1 MKTILVLGSYLS
13 LVATCSAQTVLA
25 EYDWQKLA
33 QNGQLR
39 GGEATSMDGKSALKI
54 VNRNE
59 TPLQLQLLKIPKPP
73 ISKKLY
79 AITGEVKYEGIRGD
93 GYLEMWNFFPPLQS
107 GMPEGQY
114 FSRTLGVG
122 GEMGKLSG
130 TSDWRAFMLPFDG
143 TGGSGSPTRLEIN
156 IFLPAQGTVF
166 LGPVKL
172 VEYTGSFASM
182 GIASSNAWWSD
193 RAAGVVGGIGG
204 GVIGCL
210 GGLLGWLAWKR
221 AGSALCRGSFV
232 AADRSGGCARARC
245 SCRLVRKAAICGLV
259 SLGARR
265 SIIAGNHSLSAPQVP
280 EALQGLGAAT
290 DDGNGCNEGLVVRRP
305 RSRSSDVRGQGLKR
319 ETYAQIPLCKS
330 PPGIMT
336 GQE

>member
-1 MKTILVLGSYLS
+1 LVLGSYLS

-39 GGEATSMDGKSALKI
+39 GGEAASVDGKSALKI
-54 VNRNE
+54 VNRNG
-59 TPLQLQLLKIPKPP
+59 TPLQLQLLKILKPP

-79 AITGEVKYEGIRGD
+79 AITGEVKYDGIRGD

-172 VEYTGSFASM
+172 VEYTDSFASM
-182 GIASSNAWWSD
+182 GMASSNAWWSD

-210 GGLLGWLAWKR
+210 GGLLGRLAWKGQAR
-221 AGSALCRGSFV
+221 RFVV
-232 AADRSGGCARARC
+232 AASW
-245 SCRLVRKAAICGLV
+245 LLI
-259 SLGARR
+259 
-265 SIIAGNHSLSAPQVP
+265 
-280 EALQGLGAAT
+280 GLGVALGLAAVVALS
-290 DDGNGCNEGLVVRRP
+290 EKQRYAVWFPLVLGGVLLLGIIPFRLRKFLKHYKDLELRRMMAM
-305 RSRSSDVRGQGLKR
+305 DAMKG
-319 ETYAQIPLCKS
+319 
-330 PPGIMT
+330 
-336 GQE
+336 

>member
-1 MKTILVLGSYLS
+1 MKAILVLGSYLS

-39 GGEATSMDGKSALKI
+39 GGEAASVDGKSALKI

-59 TPLQLQLLKIPKPP
+59 TPLRLQLLKIPKPP

-79 AITGEVKYEGIRGD
+79 AITGEVKYDGIRGD

-130 TSDWRAFMLPFDG
+130 TSDWRAFMLPFDS

-156 IFLPAQGTVF
+156 IVLPAQGTIF

-193 RAAGVVGGIGG
+193 RAAGMVGGIGG
-204 GVIGCL
+204 SVIGCL
-210 GGLLGWLAWKR
+210 GGLLGWLAWKGQAR
-221 AGSALCRGSFV
+221 RFVV
-232 AADRSGGCARARC
+232 AASW
-245 SCRLVRKAAICGLV
+245 LLI
-259 SLGARR
+259 
-265 SIIAGNHSLSAPQVP
+265 
-280 EALQGLGAAT
+280 GLGVALGLAAVVALS
-290 DDGNGCNEGLVVRRP
+290 EKQRYAVWFPLVLGGVLLLGIIPFRLRKFLKHYKDLELRRMMAI
-305 RSRSSDVRGQGLKR
+305 DAMKG
-319 ETYAQIPLCKS
+319 
-330 PPGIMT
+330 
-336 GQE
+336 